1 MAKIK
6 TNANCSPHKDQQ
18 NVKATGSTFLDTLEL
33 RSDFFKS
40 KSHESLYKTAIAKH
54 NTLTKIYSILDVC
67 ENHRKSNY
75 WKTWHCSNV
84 VLQNGTALVTGL
96 CRKRWC
102 NVCARKK
109 TSELINGYSE
119 SLSQLQAEDNCFLV
133 TLTAQTIAAN
143 NAKRLKAE
151 FQLYNKELKRAID
164 SIRKTHKTPLNGF
177 KKVESTYNPISNE
190 FHPHLHLIIQG
201 ESNANL
207 LVDYWIK
214 QMTKRYGK
222 KKINRDAQ
230 SIEKIGNTAKDYI
243 EVFKYATKG
252 SVKDSIDAKAEDLMI
267 EAMEGIQVFKPI
279 GKLRKVK
286 KPIEDKEQRLAADFI
301 EPKHEIYV
309 YSPKDKDYIS
319 ANYTPLIGTQ
329 SIEQRINKESGLNRF
344 KTSNINISK

>member
-1 MAKIK
+1 
-6 TNANCSPHKDQQ
+6 
-18 NVKATGSTFLDTLEL
+18 
-33 RSDFFKS
+33 
-40 KSHESLYKTAIAKH
+40 
-54 NTLTKIYSILDVC
+54 
-67 ENHRKSNY
+67 
-75 WKTWHCSNV
+75 
-84 VLQNGTALVTGL
+84 LQNGTALVTGL

-109 TSELINGYSE
+109 TAELIRGYSE

-133 TLTAQTIAAN
+133 TLTAQTIKSN

-201 ESNANL
+201 EANAKL

-222 KKINRDAQ
+222 KKINRGAQ

-252 SVKDSIDAKAEDLMI
+252 SVKDSINAKAEDLMI
-267 EAMEGIQVFKPI
+267 EAMEGIQVFKPS

-286 KPIEDKEQRLAADFI
+286 KPIEEKDQRLTADFI
-301 EPKHEIYV
+301 QPKDEIYI
-309 YSPKDKDYIS
+309 YCNDQKDYI
-319 ANYTPLIGTQ
+319 APNYTPLIGTID
-329 SIEQRINKESGLNRF
+329 IESKINKESALNRI
-344 KTSNINISK
+344 KTSNINTSKQWEEKQ

>member
-6 TNANCSPHKDQQ
+6 TNVNCSPHKDQQ
-18 NVKATGSTFLDTLEL
+18 NVKGLGSTFLDTLEL

-40 KSHESLYKTAIAKH
+40 KSHETLYKTAIAKH

-67 ENHRKSNY
+67 ENHRKPNY

-133 TLTAQTIAAN
+133 TLTAQTIKAN

-177 KKVESTYNPISNE
+177 KKVESTHNPITNE

-201 ESNANL
+201 EANANL

-222 KKINRDAQ
+222 KKINRGAQ
-230 SIEKIGNTAKDYI
+230 KIQRIGNTAKDYI

-286 KPIEDKEQRLAADFI
+286 KPIEDKEQRLSADFI

-309 YSPKDKDYIS
+309 YSPKEKDYIS

-344 KTSNINISK
+344 KTSNINTSK